1 MRDDGAETRKLKILK
16 DLVHRGRNAIVVEFE
31 EQVVFPID
39 AEGGGASA
47 KSSKIFQAQMKIAA
61 GGQGE
66 AALEFFLKNSTDLA
80 HLRIVEGVLGTG
92 VGRSDDVGDAVVDG
106 LFGHGER
113 LVKRPGAV
121 VKARKDVAVKIDH
134 VSIVVCVT
142 RARHRKLANFVARRY
157 V

>member
-1 MRDDGAETRKLKILK
+1 MCDDGAETRKLKILK

-39 AEGGGASA
+39 AEGGGVSA
-47 KSSKIFQAQMKIAA
+47 NSSKIFQAQMKIAA

-66 AALEFFLKNSTDLA
+66 AAVEFFLKKSTDLA
-80 HLRIVEGVLGTG
+80 HLRIVERVVGTG

-142 RARHRKLANFVARRY
+142 RARHRKLADLAART
-157 V
+157 